1 MAELLKKVVWLEI
14 IENLCCLFPEGR
26 SNQEKEM
33 LKKKKQK
40 EIQEKWITLQY
51 KEAVKKSMQ

>member
-33 LKKKKQK
+33 LKKKQK
-40 EIQEKWITLQY
+40 ESQEKWITLQY
-51 KEAVKKSMQ
+51 KEVVKKSMQ